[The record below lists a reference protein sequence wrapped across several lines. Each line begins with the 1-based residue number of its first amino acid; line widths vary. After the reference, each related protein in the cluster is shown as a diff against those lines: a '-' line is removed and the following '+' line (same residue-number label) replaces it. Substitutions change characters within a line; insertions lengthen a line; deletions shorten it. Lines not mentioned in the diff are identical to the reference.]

1 LYETIIV
8 LPMNKFAFI
17 FTKLLLLLLTVSV
30 SACKPEPDIT
40 PELILAKESIEFT
53 SEGATVKL
61 AIRSNLD
68 WTAVSS
74 DAWCTVTP
82 ASGVPGT
89 FQLNVSAEANPAA
102 ATREASLTI
111 TAGSLSKTVIIS
123 QGLTNS
129 LTVSPGSF
137 DLSADAT
144 EISLQVSAGLPVT
157 AESSVD
163 WMSLKSN
170 SADGM
175 TFVFS
180 VGANTGSLSRT
191 GTLTFNSG
199 TLSKVVTIT
208 QESQSTSI
216 PDDATGMSSSALQ
229 LAANMHMGWN
239 LGNTLEVPGS
249 EVGWGNPMATQT
261 LIDSVKAA
269 GFNTIRIPCAWDSYI
284 EDRTTHKIKDSWL
297 QRVKEVIDYCY
308 NNQMYVIINIH
319 WDGGWLEENPTYAKQ
334 AEVNAKQRALWEQI
348 AVYFRDYDEHLLFAG
363 TNEVH
368 ADYGQPTQEH
378 LTVQMSYNQTFVDA
392 VRSTG
397 GRNTYRTLVVQAYNT
412 NINLAVA
419 HLKVPVDPTSG
430 RMMVEVHYYDPYEFT
445 LDTGSGSISLWGEP
459 YKKYGKVPGWG
470 LEAHV
475 KDQFGKMKTNFVD
488 KGYPVILGE
497 YGAQRRSSITGEALE
512 WHLASRAYFYEYVT
526 REAKNAGLVPV
537 YWDNGFNG
545 NNTFALFTRSS
556 GAVYDRQALKG
567 LMDGANA
574 GNYPF

>member
-1 LYETIIV
+1 
-8 LPMNKFAFI
+8 MNKFAFI

-199 TLSKVVTIT
+199 TLSKVVTVT

-249 EVGWGNPMATQT
+249 EVGWE
-261 LIDSVKAA
+261 
-269 GFNTIRIPCAWDSYI
+269 IRW
-284 EDRTTHKIKDSWL
+284 
-297 QRVKEVIDYCY
+297 Q
-308 NNQMYVIINIH
+308 
-319 WDGGWLEENPTYAKQ
+319 
-334 AEVNAKQRALWEQI
+334 
-348 AVYFRDYDEHLLFAG
+348 
-363 TNEVH
+363 
-368 ADYGQPTQEH
+368 
-378 LTVQMSYNQTFVDA
+378 
-392 VRSTG
+392 
-397 GRNTYRTLVVQAYNT
+397 
-412 NINLAVA
+412 
-419 HLKVPVDPTSG
+419 LK
-430 RMMVEVHYYDPYEFT
+430 R
-445 LDTGSGSISLWGEP
+445 
-459 YKKYGKVPGWG
+459 
-470 LEAHV
+470 
-475 KDQFGKMKTNFVD
+475 
-488 KGYPVILGE
+488 
-497 YGAQRRSSITGEALE
+497 
-512 WHLASRAYFYEYVT
+512 
-526 REAKNAGLVPV
+526 
-537 YWDNGFNG
+537 
-545 NNTFALFTRSS
+545 
-556 GAVYDRQALKG
+556 
-567 LMDGANA
+567 
-574 GNYPF
+574 